1 MSVVIVDALSAGHGI
16 RSSSRDSIGCGPRAI
31 AGVLERA
38 DISCRI
44 HRIEDILSTRRT
56 LKGYS
61 HCAISGMSMDLPVI
75 SRCTA
80 IWRHTRPNGKVL
92 LGGPIATD
100 WRNTLQVCRPDVLVV
115 GEGEETL
122 AQLVDRGILHD
133 EIDLTEIRGIA
144 YLEGNNTIFTGERR
158 LIPEDVLWREFP
170 PSTVRVIDYR
180 AYQASRVYVE
190 TVRGC
195 SNFNRAKI
203 TLPDGRECSH
213 CGNCDSPESTRRQ
226 RCPEGIPPGCGF
238 CSVPN
243 IWGPPRSRPIESV
256 VAEVRELVELG
267 VHRIVLESPDFLDYS
282 RGLYPMTNPCEPPAN
297 IDAISDLLKTLVE
310 IPEISDGDC
319 HISIE
324 NMKACLFSDQVARS
338 ISGVLSHISPNIG
351 LETGSPEHAER
362 IGKCGGPADVLRA
375 VRTAVKYKMN
385 PYVYFI
391 YGLPGEDENTVRE
404 SEDMMKELS
413 EAGAERI
420 ILYGFRALPGSAFEE
435 FRSASERDPI
445 GKRLRRV
452 AEKINYQKKKD
463 YVGETIRGIAAEPS
477 FDHHGYT
484 MIYPLTDGP
493 LMTVS
498 GGYSPGTLVRVK
510 IEEVISAGLV
520 KGVVVAQN

>member
-1 MSVVIVDALSAGHGI
+1 MSVVIVDALSAGHGT

-31 AGVLERA
+31 AGVFERA

-44 HRIEDILSTRRT
+44 HRIEEILTAKRI

-61 HCAISGMSMDLPVI
+61 HCAISGMNMDLPVI
-75 SRCTA
+75 SRFVA
-80 IWRHTRPNGKVL
+80 IWKHARPNGKVL

-100 WRNTLQVCRPDVLVV
+100 WRNTLQECRPDVLVV

-122 AQLVDRGILHD
+122 AQLVDRGMLHD
-133 EIDLTEIRGIA
+133 EIDLTEIRGVA
-144 YLEGNNTIFTGERR
+144 YLEGNNPIFTGERIH
-158 LIPEDVLWREFP
+158 IPEDVLWREFP
-170 PSTVRVIDYR
+170 PSTLRVIDYKS
-180 AYQASRVYVE
+180 YQASRVYVE

-195 SNFNRAKI
+195 SNFNRTKI
-203 TLPDGRECSH
+203 ALPDGRECSH
-213 CGNCDSPESTRRQ
+213 CGNCDFSESASRQ
-226 RCPEGIPPGCGF
+226 SCPEGIPPGCGF

-243 IWGPPRSRPIESV
+243 IWGPPRSRPRESV

-282 RGLYPMTNPCEPPAN
+282 RGLYPVTNPCEPPAN

-310 IPEISDGDC
+310 IPEVSDGDC

-324 NMKACLFSDQVARS
+324 NMKACLFSERVARR

-351 LETGSPEHAER
+351 IETGSAEHAEQ
-362 IGKCGGPADVLRA
+362 IGKCGEPADVLGA
-375 VRTAVKYKMN
+375 VRTAVKYKMH

-391 YGLPGEDENTVRE
+391 YGLPGENEKTVRD
-404 SEDMMKELS
+404 SEHMMRELS
-413 EAGAERI
+413 KAGAERI

-435 FRSASERDPI
+435 FPSASESDPI

-452 AEKINYQKKKD
+452 AEEINYQKKKD
-463 YVGETIRGIAAEPS
+463 YVGKTIRGIAAEPS
-477 FDHHGYT
+477 FNHHGYT
-484 MIYPLTDGP
+484 MVYPLRDGP

-510 IEEVISAGLV
+510 IEEIISAGLV
-520 KGVVVAQN
+520 KGVVISQD